1 MQKQPAATGVLCAE
15 SVARRSVSVA
25 ERSRGIQYINRL
37 RIGAIYAVV
46 TAHVAMGL
54 MMPMQPFTADWWL
67 GCWLFFTA
75 HAAIPIFV
83 MISGALL
90 LGNERQ
96 ESAAQFYKRRFYRVG
111 IPMVV
116 WTAFYLG
123 VRQFIDGEHLTL
135 GSTIRLILQGD
146 AYYHLWFLYMIAGLY
161 LVTPVLRTFVRYASP
176 KERLFVIVAILL
188 LANAYFQADVIL
200 WSNRRSILTMFIPF
214 IAYYLC
220 GYEIRRVDPK
230 KVPAAL
236 LYLCVIASALYLAA
250 FSEVFFRRQ
259 GGVGVRYLFDFFSLP
274 VAFLSIGVFWA
285 AYLHDA
291 SAGPPTGLRRTA
303 LEWVASTTL
312 GVYVLH
318 PLVLTYLRHQLKNHA
333 GGGSFLAAV
342 IVVPLATFAICYV
355 ITSILMNIPVLR
367 RTVC

>member
-1 MQKQPAATGVLCAE
+1 V
-15 SVARRSVSVA
+15 SVAA
-25 ERSRGIQYINRL
+25 ERSREIQYINRL
-37 RIGAIYAVV
+37 RIIAIYAVV

-54 MMPMQPFTADWWL
+54 MMPAGGGSTSGASTAVATRVTMQPFTADWWL
-67 GCWLFFTA
+67 GCWLFYLG

-96 ESAAQFYKRRFYRVG
+96 ESAGQFYKRRFYRVG

-116 WTAFYLG
+116 WTAFYLV
-123 VRQFIDGEHLTL
+123 VRRFVDHEVLTV
-135 GSTIRLILQGD
+135 GSTVRLILQGD
-146 AYYHLWFLYMIAGLY
+146 AYYHLWFLYMIVGLY

-176 KERLFVIVAILL
+176 GERCFVIVAILL
-188 LANAYFQADVIL
+188 LANAYFQTDVLL
-200 WSNRRSILTMFIPF
+200 WNNRRSIFTMFIPF

-236 LYLCVIASALYLAA
+236 LYLCVVTSAIYLAA

-259 GGVGVRYLFDFFSLP
+259 GGIGTRYLFDFFSLP
-274 VAFLSIGVFWA
+274 MVFLSIGVFWA

-291 SAGPPTGLRRTA
+291 TARPPTGLRKTA

-318 PLVLTYLRHQLKNHA
+318 PLVLTYIRHQLRNHA
-333 GGGSFLAAV
+333 GDGSFLAAV
-342 IVVPLATFAICYV
+342 IVVPLATYAICYV